1 VLNLKTAK
9 ALGLEVPP
17 TLLARA
23 DEVNRMKRREFITL
37 LGGAAVWPSA
47 ARAQQTAVPVIG
59 FLNGGSSELFAP
71 YVDAFLLGLKEA
83 GFVKDRNCAMAYR
96 WARGRYE
103 ELPSLA
109 AELVNLKVAVIA
121 ASGRAAVMAAKA
133 ATSVIPII
141 FLIGGDPVR
150 LGLVS
155 GFHKPGGNA
164 SGVTILNLALDLKR
178 LGLLREALARTAS
191 IAVLFNPNF
200 PRAAGRM
207 REVQEAARKTVQD
220 LSITPASNEEEIDQA
235 FAKFDRRRPD
245 ALLVVGDPFFNA
257 RRDQIV
263 ALAARYAIPAIYDR
277 RDFVAAGGL
286 MSYGTNLAELYHQ
299 QGAYTGLVL
308 KGADPAELPVLQLT
322 KSELVIN
329 LKTAEA
335 LGVKISDNVLSLAN
349 EVIE

>member
-1 VLNLKTAK
+1 
-9 ALGLEVPP
+9 
-17 TLLARA
+17 
-23 DEVNRMKRREFITL
+23 
-37 LGGAAVWPSA
+37 
-47 ARAQQTAVPVIG
+47 
-59 FLNGGSSELFAP
+59 
-71 YVDAFLLGLKEA
+71 
-83 GFVKDRNCAMAYR
+83 
-96 WARGRYE
+96 
-103 ELPSLA
+103 
-109 AELVNLKVAVIA
+109 
-121 ASGRAAVMAAKA
+121 
-133 ATSVIPII
+133 
-141 FLIGGDPVR
+141 
-150 LGLVS
+150 
-155 GFHKPGGNA
+155 
-164 SGVTILNLALDLKR
+164 
-178 LGLLREALARTAS
+178 
-191 IAVLFNPNF
+191 
-200 PRAAGRM
+200 M

-286 MSYGTNLAELYHQ
+286 MSYGTNLSELYHQ

>member
-1 VLNLKTAK
+1 MS
-9 ALGLEVPP
+9 GI
-17 TLLARA
+17 R
-23 DEVNRMKRREFITL
+23 RREFMSL
-37 LGGAAVWPSA
+37 LAGAAAAWPRA
-47 ARAQQTAVPVIG
+47 ARAQEQAAPVIG
-59 FLNGGSSELFAP
+59 FLNGGSPELFSP
-71 YVDAFLLGLKEA
+71 YVNAFLLGLNEA
-83 GFVKDRNCAMAYR
+83 GFGDGRNCAVAYR
-96 WARGRYE
+96 WARGRYD
-103 ELPSLA
+103 ELPALA
-109 AELVNLKVAVIA
+109 AELVNLRVAVIA

-133 ATSVIPII
+133 ATSTIPII

-150 LGLVS
+150 MGLVA
-155 GFHKPGGNA
+155 GFHRPGGNA
-164 SGVTILNLALDLKR
+164 SGVTILSLALDLQR
-178 LGLLREALARTAS
+178 LRLLREALARTAS

-200 PRAAGRM
+200 PRAQGRM
-207 REVQEAARKTVQD
+207 REVQEAARAMVQD
-220 LSITPASNEEEIDQA
+220 LAITPAANEGEIDQA
-235 FAKFDRRRPD
+235 FAKFDGRRPD

-277 RDFVAAGGL
+277 RDFAATGGL
-286 MSYGTNLAELYHQ
+286 MSYGTNLSELYRQ

-308 KGADPAELPVLQLT
+308 KGSEPADLPVLQLT

>member
-1 VLNLKTAK
+1 
-9 ALGLEVPP
+9 
-17 TLLARA
+17 
-23 DEVNRMKRREFITL
+23 MKRREFITL
-37 LGGAAVWPSA
+37 LGSAAAAWPHA
-47 ARAQQTAVPVIG
+47 ARAQQGAMPVIG
-59 FLNGGSSELFAP
+59 FLNGGSPELFAP
-71 YVDAFLLGLKEA
+71 YVDAFLLGLNEA
-83 GFVKDRNCAMAYR
+83 GFAKDRNCAVAYR

-141 FLIGGDPVR
+141 FLIGGNPVR

-164 SGVTILNLALDLKR
+164 SGVTILTLALDLQR

-200 PRAAGRM
+200 PRAEGRM
-207 REVQEAARKTVQD
+207 REVQEAARKSVQD
-220 LSITPASNEEEIDQA
+220 LSITPASNQEEIDQA

-245 ALLVVGDPFFNA
+245 GLLVVGDPFFHA

-263 ALAARYAIPAIYDR
+263 ALAARYTIPAIYDR

-286 MSYGTNLAELYHQ
+286 MSYGTNLSELYHQ

-308 KGADPAELPVLQLT
+308 KGSDPAELPVLQLT
-322 KSELVIN
+322 RSELVIN
-329 LKTAEA
+329 LKTAGA
-335 LGVKISDNVLSLAN
+335 LGVKISGNVLSLAD

>member
-1 VLNLKTAK
+1 MS
-9 ALGLEVPP
+9 
-17 TLLARA
+17 
-23 DEVNRMKRREFITL
+23 DMKRREFITL
-37 LGGAAVWPSA
+37 LGGAAAWPVA
-47 ARAQQTAVPVIG
+47 ARSQQPTLPAIG
-59 FLNGGSSELFAP
+59 FLNSASPEAFAP
-71 YVDAFLLGLKEA
+71 YLDAFLLGLNEA
-83 GFVKDRNCAMAYR
+83 GFFEGRNFAIAYR
-96 WARGRYE
+96 WARGRYNQ
-103 ELPSLA
+103 LPSLA
-109 AELVNLKVAVIA
+109 AELVERKVTVIA
-121 ASGRAAVMAAKA
+121 ASGRTAVMAAKA
-133 ATSVIPII
+133 ATSTIPIT
-141 FLIGGDPVR
+141 FLIGEDPVR
-150 LGLVS
+150 LGLVA
-155 GFHKPGGNA
+155 GFHRPAGNA
-164 SGVTILNLALDLKR
+164 SGVTILSLALDLQR

-200 PRAAGRM
+200 PRAEGRM
-207 REVQEAARKTVQD
+207 REVQEAARKTMQD

-286 MSYGTNLAELYHQ
+286 LSYGTNLSELYHQ

-308 KGADPAELPVLQLT
+308 KGSDPADLPVLQLT
-322 KSELVIN
+322 NSELVIN

-335 LGVKISDNVLSLAN
+335 LGLIVPPTLLARAD

>member
-1 VLNLKTAK
+1 MSGV
-9 ALGLEVPP
+9 
-17 TLLARA
+17 R
-23 DEVNRMKRREFITL
+23 RREFMSL
-37 LGGAAVWPSA
+37 LAGAAAAWPRA
-47 ARAQQTAVPVIG
+47 ARAQEQAAPVIG
-59 FLNGGSSELFAP
+59 FLNGGSPELFSP
-71 YVDAFLLGLKEA
+71 YVNAFLLGLNEA
-83 GFVKDRNCAMAYR
+83 GFGDGRNCAVAYR
-96 WARGRYE
+96 WARGRYD

-109 AELVNLKVAVIA
+109 AELVNLRVAVIA

-133 ATSVIPII
+133 ATSTIPII

-150 LGLVS
+150 MGLVA
-155 GFHKPGGNA
+155 GFHRPGGNA
-164 SGVTILNLALDLKR
+164 SGVTILSLALDLQR
-178 LGLLREALARTAS
+178 LRLLREALARTAS

-200 PRAAGRM
+200 PRAEARM
-207 REVQEAARKTVQD
+207 REVQEAARVMVQD
-220 LSITPASNEEEIDQA
+220 LAITPAANEGEIDQA
-235 FAKFDRRRPD
+235 FAKLDRRRPD

-257 RRDQIV
+257 HRDQIV

-277 RDFVAAGGL
+277 RDFAAAGGL
-286 MSYGTNLAELYHQ
+286 MSYGTNLSELYRQ

-308 KGADPAELPVLQLT
+308 KGSEPADLPVLQLT

>member
-1 VLNLKTAK
+1 MSDM
-9 ALGLEVPP
+9 
-17 TLLARA
+17 R
-23 DEVNRMKRREFITL
+23 RREFITL
-37 LGGAAVWPSA
+37 LGSAAAAWPLA
-47 ARAQQTAVPVIG
+47 ARAQQSAMPVIG
-59 FLNGGSSELFAP
+59 FLNAGSPELFAP
-71 YVDAFLLGLKEA
+71 YVDAFLSGLNEA
-83 GFVKDRNCAMAYR
+83 GFVKERNCAIAYR
-96 WARGRYE
+96 WARGRYD

-109 AELVNLKVAVIA
+109 AELVNLRVAVIA
-121 ASGRAAVMAAKA
+121 ASGRTAVVAAKA

-155 GFHKPGGNA
+155 GFHRPGGNA
-164 SGVTILNLALDLKR
+164 TGVTILTLASDLQR
-178 LGLLREALARTAS
+178 LRLLLEALGRIAS
-191 IAVLFNPNF
+191 VAVVFNPNF
-200 PRAAGRM
+200 PRAEGRM

-220 LSITPASNEEEIDQA
+220 LHITPASNEEEIDQA
-235 FAKFDRRRPD
+235 FANFDRRRPD

-286 MSYGTNLAELYHQ
+286 MSYGTNFSELYRQ
-299 QGAYTGLVL
+299 QGAFTGLVL
-308 KGADPAELPVLQLT
+308 KGSEPADLPVLQLT

-335 LGVKISDNVLSLAN
+335 LGVKISEDVLARVD

>member
-1 VLNLKTAK
+1 V
-9 ALGLEVPP
+9 
-17 TLLARA
+17 
-23 DEVNRMKRREFITL
+23 RRRDFITL
-37 LGGAAVWPSA
+37 LGGAAAWPLA
-47 ARAQQTAVPVIG
+47 ARAQQGAMPVIG
-59 FLNGGSSELFAP
+59 FLNGGSPELFAP
-71 YVDAFLLGLKEA
+71 YVDAFLLGLNEA
-83 GFVKDRNCAMAYR
+83 GFAKDLNCAVAYR

-141 FLIGGDPVR
+141 FLIGGNPVR

-164 SGVTILNLALDLKR
+164 SGVTILTLALDLQR
-178 LGLLREALARTAS
+178 LGLLRS

-200 PRAAGRM
+200 PRAEGRL
-207 REVQEAARKTVQD
+207 REVQEAARKSVQD
-220 LSITPASNEEEIDQA
+220 LSITPASNQEEIDQA

-245 ALLVVGDPFFNA
+245 GLLVVGDPFFHA
-257 RRDQIV
+257 RREQIV
-263 ALAARYAIPAIYDR
+263 ALAARYTIPAIYDR

-286 MSYGTNLAELYHQ
+286 MSYGTNLSELYHQ

-308 KGADPAELPVLQLT
+308 KGSDPAELPVLQLT
-322 KSELVIN
+322 RSELVIN
-329 LKTAEA
+329 LKTAGA
-335 LGVKISDNVLSLAN
+335 LGVKISGNVLSLAD

>member
-1 VLNLKTAK
+1 MS
-9 ALGLEVPP
+9 GI
-17 TLLARA
+17 R
-23 DEVNRMKRREFITL
+23 RREFMSL
-37 LGGAAVWPSA
+37 LAGAAAAWPRA
-47 ARAQQTAVPVIG
+47 ARAQEQAAPVIG
-59 FLNGGSSELFAP
+59 FLNGGSPELFSP
-71 YVDAFLLGLKEA
+71 YVNAFLLGLNEA
-83 GFVKDRNCAMAYR
+83 GFGDGRNCAVAYR
-96 WARGRYE
+96 WARGRYD

-109 AELVNLKVAVIA
+109 AELVNLRVAVIA

-133 ATSVIPII
+133 ATSTIPII

-150 LGLVS
+150 MGLVA
-155 GFHKPGGNA
+155 GFHRPGGNA
-164 SGVTILNLALDLKR
+164 SGVTILSLALDLQR
-178 LGLLREALARTAS
+178 LRLLREALARTAS

-200 PRAAGRM
+200 PRAQGRM
-207 REVQEAARKTVQD
+207 REVQEAARAMVQD
-220 LSITPASNEEEIDQA
+220 LAITPAANEGEIDQA
-235 FAKFDRRRPD
+235 FAKFDSRRPD

-277 RDFVAAGGL
+277 RDFAATGGL
-286 MSYGTNLAELYHQ
+286 MSYGTNLSELYRQ

-308 KGADPAELPVLQLT
+308 KGSEPADLPVLQLT